1 MVVPTDM
8 LKEVWS
14 LSASVCLSMEDI
26 VDHLRVKT
34 VPYGYTY
41 SRCALVLHVWCTC
54 ALLQKVKQSL
64 TNEVDIGSLLK
75 QLGSLS

>member
-26 VDHLRVKT
+26 DRLCVKT

-41 SRCALVLHVWCTC
+41 SSWIPGVHLYCMCGVHVRCY
-54 ALLQKVKQSL
+54 
-64 TNEVDIGSLLK
+64 NR
-75 QLGSLS
+75 